1 MTKDEK
7 LHYVTIPEKCLL
19 EQQSFSS
26 SWSRCPAHQA
36 HSSQHCLPGGCSLT
50 LPFGQPS
57 ALLLPTM
64 TPFCVTG
71 RPLIH
76 QNGNCLYSILC
87 GNYMNISLVLCSGF
101 HVISAFI
108 VTLAI
113 HMTSKCSIFS
123 APSFMAWCSADLHLK
138 ALRRDEQLMTH
149 INLSISHICLATGFP
164 RHGGVQ
170 RAEEKLVYGENV
182 NLPVIPAFCVH
193 PLLSSLQ

>member
-113 HMTSKCSIFS
+113 HMTSKCSIFLPPAS
-123 APSFMAWCSADLHLK
+123 WLDVQLTYTLK
-138 ALRRDEQLMTH
+138 RSGEMSSWWH
-149 INLSISHICLATGFP
+149 IWTCLSHISA
-164 RHGGVQ
+164 
-170 RAEEKLVYGENV
+170 
-182 NLPVIPAFCVH
+182 
-193 PLLSSLQ
+193 